1 MTIRHAALVFGKSI
15 GSCLVLAC
23 LAGLPLHFHIT
34 TYAYLAAALAG
45 SCAIYLWTRPS
56 RQSLVCT
63 VVLGAAFAIFYA
75 IVTGEPVLPSSPA
88 FLGLGSLASLALAA
102 LWSTPERRSANLDTC
117 TTAALF
123 PMFLITSGLALG
135 MTTALHPKTF
145 DLFLYA
151 FDARLG
157 MQPSFLVG
165 RFFAR
170 FHAIRYGCYL
180 GYEALPL
187 AMAIAFAMERSR
199 RARRSSSLM
208 LAFMIAAVGGFV
220 LYNLFPAVGPIHVF
234 GKQFPNL
241 PPPAGPA
248 PFHLVAIESAPR
260 NAMPSVH
267 IAMALLILW
276 NSRLGP
282 RVWRMVAA
290 MLLGV
295 TVLATLGFGEHY
307 LVDLFVAVPFTLAAQ
322 GLATASLP
330 WRTSERIAATAVGGA
345 LVAGWLMYLRMPTPA
360 PAGGGWAWSLLLG
373 TAVVAVVLEWRLNR
387 VTLALNYQTLRQ
399 PDVARFEP
407 ACAPYGLGSRTPA
420 GSMSAE

>member
-1 MTIRHAALVFGKSI
+1 
-15 GSCLVLAC
+15 
-23 LAGLPLHFHIT
+23 
-34 TYAYLAAALAG
+34 
-45 SCAIYLWTRPS
+45 
-56 RQSLVCT
+56 
-63 VVLGAAFAIFYA
+63 
-75 IVTGEPVLPSSPA
+75 
-88 FLGLGSLASLALAA
+88 
-102 LWSTPERRSANLDTC
+102 
-117 TTAALF
+117 
-123 PMFLITSGLALG
+123 
-135 MTTALHPKTF
+135 
-145 DLFLYA
+145 
-151 FDARLG
+151 
-157 MQPSFLVG
+157 
-165 RFFAR
+165 
-170 FHAIRYGCYL
+170 
-180 GYEALPL
+180 
-187 AMAIAFAMERSR
+187 
-199 RARRSSSLM
+199 M